1 MRSLLFVP
9 GDSARKLEKSLQ
21 VGTDALILDLE
32 DSVALSEKD
41 AARRTTA
48 AFLNEARRAASR
60 PRLFVRVNALST
72 GLTDADLDGV
82 MPSAPDGIMLP
93 KAIGGKDV
101 AHLGAKLAVRE
112 AEYGL
117 EDGGTRIIAI
127 ATETAQSLFVLGSI
141 EGASHRLS
149 GLAWGAEDL
158 SADIGAEANRHA
170 DGLFTEPFRLARNL
184 MLFAAAAAEVDA
196 VDTVFTNF
204 RDLDGLARE
213 CRDARRDGF
222 VAKLA
227 IHPAQ
232 VPVINEAFTP
242 SPEAQAQARAIV
254 EAFAQNPGAGVVGL
268 GGEMIDQPHLKRS
281 ERLLRRLDLLRPAG
295 ASS

>member
-9 GDSARKLEKSLQ
+9 GDSSRKLEKALQ
-21 VGTDALILDLE
+21 AGADALILDLE
-32 DSVALSEKD
+32 DSVAFSEKEG
-41 AARRTTA
+41 ARRTTA
-48 AFLNEARRAASR
+48 AFLAEARQAAER

-82 MPSAPDGIMLP
+82 MAGAPDGIMLP
-93 KAIGGKDV
+93 KAVGGPDV

-112 AEYGL
+112 AEHGL
-117 EDGGTRIIAI
+117 DDGGTRIVAI
-127 ATETAQSLFVLGSI
+127 ATETAASLFVLGGFA
-141 EGASHRLS
+141 GASRRLA

-158 SADIGAEANRHA
+158 SADLGAEANRDEA
-170 DGLFTEPFRLARNL
+170 GLFTEPFRLARNL

-196 VDTVFTNF
+196 IDTVFTNF
-204 RDLDGLARE
+204 RDHEGLARE
-213 CRDARRDGF
+213 CREARRDGF

-232 VPVINEAFTP
+232 VPVINEPFTP
-242 SPEAQAQARAIV
+242 SAEALAQARAIV

-268 GGEMIDQPHLKRS
+268 DGEMIDQPPLKRS
-281 ERLLRRLDLLRPAG
+281 ERLLRRLGLPRPSG

>member
-9 GDSARKLEKSLQ
+9 GDSSRKLEKALQ
-21 VGTDALILDLE
+21 AGADALILDLE
-32 DSVALSEKD
+32 DSVALSGKE

-48 AFLNEARRAASR
+48 AFLAEARRAAER

-82 MPSAPDGIMLP
+82 MGSAPDGIMLP
-93 KAIGGKDV
+93 KAVGGPDV

-112 AEYGL
+112 AEHGL
-117 EDGGTRIIAI
+117 DDGGTRIVAI
-127 ATETAQSLFVLGSI
+127 ATETAASLFALGGFA
-141 EGASHRLS
+141 GASRRLA

-158 SADIGAEANRHA
+158 SADIGAEANRDEA
-170 DGLFTEPFRLARNL
+170 GLFTEPFRLARNL

-196 VDTVFTNF
+196 IDTVFTNF
-204 RDLDGLARE
+204 RDQEGLARE
-213 CRDARRDGF
+213 CREAQRDGF

-227 IHPAQ
+227 IHPGQ

-242 SPEAQAQARAIV
+242 APETVARAQAIV
-254 EAFAQNPGAGVVGL
+254 DAFAQNPGAGVVGL
-268 GGEMIDQPHLKRS
+268 EGEMIDQPHLKRS
-281 ERLLRRLDLLRPAG
+281 ERLLRRLR
-295 ASS
+295 

>member
-21 VGTDALILDLE
+21 AGADALIIDLE
-32 DSVALSEKD
+32 DSVAVSEKD

-48 AFLNEARRAASR
+48 AFVNEARCETNR
-60 PRLFVRVNALST
+60 PRLFVRVNALQT
-72 GLTDADLDGV
+72 GLTYADLGGV
-82 MPSAPDGIMLP
+82 ILSAP
-93 KAIGGKDV
+93 
-101 AHLGAKLAVRE
+101 GAKLAVRE

-117 EDGGTRIIAI
+117 EDGGTRIVAI
-127 ATETAQSLFVLGSI
+127 ATETARSLFVLGSFA
-141 EGASHRLS
+141 GASHRLS

-158 SADIGAEANRHA
+158 SADIGAEANRDA
-170 DGLFTEPFRLARNL
+170 EGLFTEPFRLARNL
-184 MLFAAAAAEVDA
+184 MLFAAAAAEIDA

-213 CRDARRDGF
+213 CREAQRDGF

-268 GGEMIDQPHLKRS
+268 NGEMIDQPHLKRS
-281 ERLLRRLDLLRPAG
+281 ERLLGRLDPRRG
-295 ASS
+295 

>member
-9 GDSARKLEKSLQ
+9 GDSPRKLEKALQ
-21 VGTDALILDLE
+21 AGADALILDLE
-32 DSVALSEKD
+32 DSVAFSEKEG
-41 AARRTTA
+41 ARRTTA
-48 AFLNEARRAASR
+48 AFLAEARQAAER

-82 MPSAPDGIMLP
+82 MAGAPDGIMLP
-93 KAIGGKDV
+93 KAVGGPDV

-112 AEYGL
+112 AEHGL
-117 EDGGTRIIAI
+117 DDGGTRIVAI
-127 ATETAQSLFVLGSI
+127 ATETAASLFVLGGFA
-141 EGASHRLS
+141 GASRRLA

-158 SADIGAEANRHA
+158 SADLGAEANRDEA
-170 DGLFTEPFRLARNL
+170 GLFTEPFRLARNL

-204 RDLDGLARE
+204 RDPEGLARE
-213 CRDARRDGF
+213 CREAQRDGF

-227 IHPAQ
+227 IHPGQ

-242 SPEAQAQARAIV
+242 TPEAVARARAIV
-254 EAFAQNPGAGVVGL
+254 DAFAQNPGAGVVGL

-281 ERLLRRLDLLRPAG
+281 ERLLRRLR
-295 ASS
+295 

>member
-9 GDSARKLEKSLQ
+9 GDSSRKLEKALQ
-21 VGTDALILDLE
+21 AGADALILDLE
-32 DSVALSEKD
+32 DSVALSGKEV
-41 AARRTTA
+41 ARRTTA
-48 AFLNEARRAASR
+48 AFLAEARRAAER

-82 MPSAPDGIMLP
+82 MGSAPDGIMLP
-93 KAIGGKDV
+93 KAVGGPDV

-112 AEYGL
+112 AEHGL
-117 EDGGTRIIAI
+117 DDGGTRIVAI
-127 ATETAQSLFVLGSI
+127 ATETAASLFALGGFA
-141 EGASHRLS
+141 GASRRLA

-158 SADIGAEANRHA
+158 SSDLGAEANRDEA
-170 DGLFTEPFRLARNL
+170 GLFTEPFRLARNL

-196 VDTVFTNF
+196 IDTVFTNF
-204 RDLDGLARE
+204 RDQEGLARE
-213 CRDARRDGF
+213 CREAQRDGF

-227 IHPAQ
+227 IHPGQ

-242 SPEAQAQARAIV
+242 APEAVARAQAIV

-268 GGEMIDQPHLKRS
+268 EGEMIDQPHLKRS
-281 ERLLRRLDLLRPAG
+281 ERLLRRLR
-295 ASS
+295 